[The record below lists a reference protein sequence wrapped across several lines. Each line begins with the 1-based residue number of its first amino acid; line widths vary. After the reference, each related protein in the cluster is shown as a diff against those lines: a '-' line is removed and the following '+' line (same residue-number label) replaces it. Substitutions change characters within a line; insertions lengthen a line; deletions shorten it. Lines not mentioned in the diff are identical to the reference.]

1 MAASLLLEK
10 GKQRSVPGSA
20 PGHQYLDV
28 LEWCTSEL
36 GSMRL
41 EIRKKFVIMMG
52 GVKHWN
58 RLPVVAGAPC
68 PFKRPLD
75 NALVCML

>member
-1 MAASLLLEK
+1 
-10 GKQRSVPGSA
+10 
-20 PGHQYLDV
+20 
-28 LEWCTSEL
+28 
-36 GSMRL
+36 MRL